1 MRKKILDKSRALAH
15 IEKIH
20 NIKSIEGADN
30 IELVHV
36 LGWQCIAKKGEFK
49 ENDWCVYI
57 EIDSKVPSQLECF
70 KFLENKGYKIK
81 TMKLGKFNVISQGI
95 ALPINIFN
103 DCVKGFNKLKLTEG
117 LDTTKI
123 LGIVKIEE
131 EKELDEIQ
139 MSEEFKI
146 GQLKIRHKKLF
157 KSKFFNWLMRFKW
170 FREIV
175 LHKYKKQISTSRK
188 WPSEISKTD
197 ETRCENIPDIVNNY
211 DKWIKTEKIDGC
223 SSTYFLKRTY
233 KKNNPF
239 EFIVCS
245 RNQVQP
251 IGGGIPCYYEMAYK
265 YDIEKFLTN
274 YLKTNIDVSW
284 VALQGEILGPKIQG
298 NKYKLDE
305 NNLYIFNF
313 IDSKNGRYNSN
324 NMVTILKGSKLN
336 TVPILEVSEIPHT
349 METLKKEAEGKSL
362 INKNVDR
369 EGIVYRSLDG
379 KQSFKNVSNSY
390 LLSKNKSKKEK

>member
-1 MRKKILDKSRALAH
+1 
-15 IEKIH
+15 
-20 NIKSIEGADN
+20 
-30 IELVHV
+30 
-36 LGWQCIAKKGEFK
+36 
-49 ENDWCVYI
+49 
-57 EIDSKVPSQLECF
+57 
-70 KFLENKGYKIK
+70 
-81 TMKLGKFNVISQGI
+81 
-95 ALPINIFN
+95 
-103 DCVKGFNKLKLTEG
+103 
-117 LDTTKI
+117 
-123 LGIVKIEE
+123 
-131 EKELDEIQ
+131 

-211 DKWIKTEKIDGC
+211 DKCIKTEKIDGC